1 MEVKRV
7 TDKEIDELEKECP
20 ENIIRMVQQD
30 EGYFTIVCDQSRIPV
45 QIVNEIL
52 KQLYIIYKDKFFN
65 EAFDNLPEEHK
76 KYQIYLEKR
85 IRSQKRWIF
94 FWYAIAIAALG
105 YIFILGGN

>member
-7 TDKEIDELEKECP
+7 TDKDIDELEKECP
-20 ENIIRMVQQD
+20 ENIIRIVRQD
-30 EGYFTIVCDQSRIPV
+30 EGYFTIVCDQSHIPL
-45 QIVNEIL
+45 QIANEIL
-52 KQLYIIYKDKFFN
+52 KQLHTVYLNHLFDNAY
-65 EAFDNLPEEHK
+65 DNLPEEHK